1 MEIIAGEISEVLYV
15 CIYQLEPAHS
25 FATTI
30 STDFLVGKAKV
41 GEKVI
46 MLFGVDKDK

>member
-15 CIYQLEPAHS
+15 CVYQLESAHS
-25 FATTI
+25 FDTTI
-30 STDFLVGKAKV
+30 STDFLVGIAKV

-46 MLFGVDKDK
+46 TLLGVDKDK

>member
-15 CIYQLEPAHS
+15 CTYQLELAHS
-25 FATTI
+25 VGTTV
-30 STDFLVGKAKV
+30 STDFLVGMAKI

-46 MLFGVDKDK
+46 MLLGVDKDK